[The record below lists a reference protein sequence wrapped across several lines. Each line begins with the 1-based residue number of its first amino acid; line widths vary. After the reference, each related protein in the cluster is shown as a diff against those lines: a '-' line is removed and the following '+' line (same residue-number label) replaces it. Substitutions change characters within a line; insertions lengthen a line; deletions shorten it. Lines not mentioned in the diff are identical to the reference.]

1 MPVKT
6 DRRLLPPAVTRPGKA
21 TPGSLAAGQA
31 AARPDSDDL
40 HAHPLSHPSWIM
52 RAESAGRMAA
62 RPNVAVCDNPAP
74 CSTGPGSG
82 AVRALAGALAYG
94 GPAVVHA
101 CGSTSTGGPLA
112 RQWVDLSPLQMW
124 VLPDSVPACRGP
136 TIAYMGFVATAG
148 PRACAS
154 ASPSR
159 PGPLCPVAGGGP
171 HSFVHQWWTRPGGT
185 FVPDSGLSAAPC

>member
-1 MPVKT
+1 MPVTT

-74 CSTGPGSG
+74 CSTGPASG

-94 GPAVVHA
+94 GPAVVQA

-136 TIAYMGFVATAG
+136 TIACMGFVVDCR
-148 PRACAS
+148 PQACAS

-159 PGPLCPVAGGGP
+159 PGPGARSPAAADRTRSSTCGGP
-171 HSFVHQWWTRPGGT
+171 GRGDFRP
-185 FVPDSGLSAAPC
+185 